1 MNVDTSRILRAA
13 LIGAVVSSIA
23 NLIVW
28 VIALQVGLTLNV
40 PAMDPSMAD
49 ANGLMQVS
57 FIAIILATAI
67 TTFIGGGVLAIFNRI
82 SATPYRL
89 FQIVAAVFVAVSMVG
104 VLGAPANGDK
114 IVLGIMHIIA
124 GAVAIWA
131 FTTMTTQAKD

>member
-1 MNVDTSRILRAA
+1 MKVDTSRILRAA
-13 LIGAVVSSIA
+13 LIGAVIGSIV
-23 NLIVW
+23 NVIVW
-28 VIALQVGLTLNV
+28 VIALQTGLTLSV

-49 ANGLMQVS
+49 ASGLMQVP
-57 FIAIILATAI
+57 FIAVILATAI
-67 TTFIGGGVLAIFNRI
+67 TTLIGGGVLALLNRI

-89 FQIVAAVFVAVSMVG
+89 FQIIAAVFVVVSMAG

-114 IVLGIMHIIA
+114 IVLGIMHIVA

>member
-28 VIALQVGLTLNV
+28 VIAHQVGLTLSV
-40 PAMDPSMAD
+40 PAMVPSMAD
-49 ANGLMQVS
+49 ANGMTQVP
-57 FIAIILATAI
+57 FIAVILATAI
-67 TTFIGGGVLAIFNRI
+67 TTFIGGGVLALLNRI

-89 FQIVAAVFVAVSMVG
+89 FQIIAIVFVAVSMVG

-124 GAVAIWA
+124 GAAAIWA
-131 FTTMTTQAKD
+131 FTTMTTQAKG

>member
-1 MNVDTSRILRAA
+1 MKVDTSRILRAA
-13 LIGAVVSSIA
+13 LIGAVVGSIA
-23 NLIVW
+23 NVLVW

-67 TTFIGGGVLAIFNRI
+67 TTFIGGGVLALLNRI

-89 FQIVAAVFVAVSMVG
+89 FQIIAIVFVTVSMAG

>member
-89 FQIVAAVFVAVSMVG
+89 FQIVAAVFVAVLDDVHHGLVM
-104 VLGAPANGDK
+104 
-114 IVLGIMHIIA
+114 I
-124 GAVAIWA
+124 
-131 FTTMTTQAKD
+131 

>member
-1 MNVDTSRILRAA
+1 MKVDTSRILRAA
-13 LIGAVVSSIA
+13 LVGAVIGSIV
-23 NLIVW
+23 NVIIW
-28 VIALQVGLTLNV
+28 IIALQTGLTLSV

-82 SATPYRL
+82 SATPYRH
-89 FQIVAAVFVAVSMVG
+89 FQIIAAVFVVVSMVG
-104 VLGAPANGDK
+104 VLDVPATGDK
-114 IVLGIMHIIA
+114 ISLGLMHIVA
-124 GAVAIWA
+124 GVAAVWA